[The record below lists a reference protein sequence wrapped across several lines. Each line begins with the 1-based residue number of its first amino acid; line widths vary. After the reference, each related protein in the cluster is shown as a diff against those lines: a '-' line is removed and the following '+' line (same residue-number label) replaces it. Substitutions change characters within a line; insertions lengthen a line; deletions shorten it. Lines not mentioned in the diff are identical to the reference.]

1 MLIPTLLACLL
12 ASAGAAAGEWWRLRR
27 RWSPHLAR
35 SYGTAA
41 LCAMTIV
48 LAQAL
53 INEVYSE
60 SEAATSVLSLAQ
72 STLIALVV
80 GPALHAITWNLLV
93 LAWDAI
99 RTAAVTGRRSP
110 RG

>member
-1 MLIPTLLACLL
+1 MLIPTLFACLL
-12 ASAGAAAGEWWRLRR
+12 AAAGAVAGEWWRLRR
-27 RWSPHLAR
+27 RWSPQIAR

-41 LCAMTIV
+41 LCAVSIV

-53 INEVYSE
+53 INAAYSE
-60 SEAATSVLSLAQ
+60 GGSAASVTSLAQ
-72 STLIALVV
+72 SVLIALVV
-80 GPALHAITWNLLV
+80 GPVLHAITWNLLV
-93 LAWDAI
+93 LAWDAV

>member
-12 ASAGAAAGEWWRLRR
+12 AAAGSLSGEWWRLRR
-27 RWSPHLAR
+27 RWSPQIAP

-41 LCAMTIV
+41 LCALLIV
-48 LAQAL
+48 LAQVAVNAVL
-53 INEVYSE
+53 AEDGS
-60 SEAATSVLSLAQ
+60 ATPALSLGHGL
-72 STLIALVV
+72 LIALVV
-80 GPALHAITWNLLV
+80 GPALHAVAWNLLV
-93 LAWDAI
+93 LAWDAV